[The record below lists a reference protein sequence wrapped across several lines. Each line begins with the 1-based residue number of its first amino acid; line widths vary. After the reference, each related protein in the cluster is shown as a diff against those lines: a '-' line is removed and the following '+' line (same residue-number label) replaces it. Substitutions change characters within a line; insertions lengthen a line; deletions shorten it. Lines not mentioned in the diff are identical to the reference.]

1 VRKRAAHNPHTGC
14 NLSVLKIVDIV
25 SRFPLLHAWG
35 IGFDKFRQLPEESR
49 MRAMDYAKYIL
60 AYELDDEID
69 GAYMFMRS
77 VAGRTMYGSANYVKA
92 SYLVYM
98 YDFWRTISDKHP
110 VEVPLGCF
118 VVAAL
123 IRGQRIRIIEDLKP
137 DFLINCGKQ
146 RRKQIEEYL
155 QSCTDF
161 MPWDE
166 KDIYFVRNDDRV
178 GEQENEL
185 QSAEAVEQKK
195 EDENG

>member
-1 VRKRAAHNPHTGC
+1 MRRRSANNPHTQC

-35 IGFDKFRQLPEESR
+35 IGFDKFRQLPEHSR

-69 GAYMFMRS
+69 GAYMFMRAVS
-77 VAGRTMYGSANYVKA
+77 GRTMYESSNYVKA
-92 SYLVYM
+92 SYLTYM
-98 YDFWRTISDKHP
+98 YSFWRKISDKHP
-110 VEVPLGCF
+110 EEVPLGCF
-118 VVAAL
+118 IVGAL
-123 IRGQRIRIIEDLKP
+123 IRGQRIRIIEALKP

-146 RRKQIEEYL
+146 KRKNIEWYL

-161 MPWDE
+161 EPWDE
-166 KDIYFVRNDDRV
+166 KDISLATDDRV

-185 QSAEAVEQKK
+185 QSVDAVEQQKEE
-195 EDENG
+195 EDE